1 MRSLDEEGRGHGPLL
16 SRRGRQ
22 RLRLPPPLPARER
35 KNARARVCHPLSR
48 RLWQRAGLS
57 LRLSQV
63 QRKRARHYPPLFIGR
78 QRTKLLSRKEWQ
90 TTRLPPLPSDKERLS
105 ASARAIPLRKMK
117 AECRTLSSSLPRKRE
132 EDCKTL
138 VPSLLE
144 RKAEDT
150 IPLSPDEEGTRH
162 CSLVLSRKGRQ
173 RARLSHPLSPRETE
187 EGKTP
192 SPPLKRKAEGRTEA
206 NFRQAQGKLKS
217 LLRHAQGKPKA
228 SLRQAKAREG

>member
-1 MRSLDEEGRGHGPLL
+1 MLSLSLSLEEEGRGQCSLLHSLEKGRGHGPLL

-117 AECRTLSSSLPRKRE
+117 AECRTLSSSLPRKGKRIARLSSPLSWRGRQR
-132 EDCKTL
+132 TQ
-138 VPSLLE
+138 SLSHQMRKAQGIALSSSLE
-144 RKAEDT
+144 RDGRGRGSL
-150 IPLSPDEEGTRH
+150 ILSPQGRRKRVR
-162 CSLVLSRKGRQ
+162 LPPLRGKGRQ
-173 RARLSHPLSPRETE
+173 RAGL
-187 EGKTP
+187 
-192 SPPLKRKAEGRTEA
+192 
-206 NFRQAQGKLKS
+206 RQTS
-217 LLRHAQGKPKA
+217 DRPKA
-228 SLRQAKAREG
+228 SLNHS